1 MLRIVLGL
9 VIWTLGPGRL
19 RLAVVKL
26 HHNPRLY

>member
-1 MLRIVLGL
+1 M

-19 RLAVVKL
+19 RLAAVKL

>member
-1 MLRIVLGL
+1 MVLGV
-9 VIWTLGPGRL
+9 VISTLGPGRL

>member
-1 MLRIVLGL
+1 M

>member
-1 MLRIVLGL
+1 ML
-9 VIWTLGPGRL
+9 IWTLGPGRL